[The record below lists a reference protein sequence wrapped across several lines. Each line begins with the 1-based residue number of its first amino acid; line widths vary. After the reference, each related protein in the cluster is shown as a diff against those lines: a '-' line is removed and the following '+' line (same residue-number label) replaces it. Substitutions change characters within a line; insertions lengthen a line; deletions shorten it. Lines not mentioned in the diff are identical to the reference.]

1 MKTQEESS
9 PKACRISTLF
19 AGDFLVRVFQSLENE
34 GALKMPEERCSL
46 KSLGLPAL
54 KDLAFSSLKTF
65 PDSYRMTGAGR
76 LRPSSVRWMNWGICS
91 DAREN
96 FEYNKL
102 SLARKAEKEENLKVQ
117 LLLRRDMKFLDDIQ
131 LQMSTAREFMFAY
144 RITHESEDGALATLN
159 RIEKNI
165 SDQGFEVKRADKD
178 DIKRFLSR
186 YFGHMTEDAI
196 DDVDGERM
204 IKKWIIPD

>member
-19 AGDFLVRVFQSLENE
+19 AGDFLVRVFQSLESE

-76 LRPSSVRWMNWGICS
+76 LRPSSVSKPRATPEMKYVPPNSINLEIT
-91 DAREN
+91 RERIV
-96 FEYNKL
+96 
-102 SLARKAEKEENLKVQ
+102 RKA
-117 LLLRRDMKFLDDIQ
+117 R
-131 LQMSTAREFMFAY
+131 
-144 RITHESEDGALATLN
+144 
-159 RIEKNI
+159 
-165 SDQGFEVKRADKD
+165 
-178 DIKRFLSR
+178 
-186 YFGHMTEDAI
+186 
-196 DDVDGERM
+196 
-204 IKKWIIPD
+204 